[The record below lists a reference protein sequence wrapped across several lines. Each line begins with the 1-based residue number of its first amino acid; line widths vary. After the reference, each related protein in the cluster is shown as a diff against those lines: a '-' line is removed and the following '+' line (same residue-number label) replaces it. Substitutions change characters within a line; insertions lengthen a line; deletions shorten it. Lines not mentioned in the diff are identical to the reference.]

1 MKFGMCCSPEKS
13 ADMAA
18 LGFDF
23 VEWAVAS
30 NIGTTDQSRSEELR
44 TLTTSLPVTSE
55 VWNIL
60 LPGDIKVVGPESDT
74 FQLRTYLDT
83 ALPKVRALGGEL
95 IVFGSGRSR
104 TVPEDFD
111 RSIAE
116 AQFREAIGII
126 AEVAKANDL
135 TIVLE
140 PLRTGE
146 TNLINTVAE
155 GLSVVESLGHE
166 SFELLADLYHML
178 DNDEHLGDVV
188 PAAGHLRHVHIATKP
203 RLVPLEGE
211 DVAVLRKFLIE
222 LKRAGYDER
231 MSFECKTTDPSELQ
245 RGLQIL
251 RETWAAL

>member
-1 MKFGMCCSPEKS
+1 
-13 ADMAA
+13 MAK

-30 NIGTTDQSRSEELR
+30 NVGTTDDARFEELQ
-44 TLTTSLPVTSE
+44 TLAASLPVTSE

-60 LPGDIKVVGPESDT
+60 LPGEIKIAGPEADST
-74 FQLRTYLDT
+74 KLQTYLDV
-83 ALPKVRALGGEL
+83 ALPRVRALGGNV

-104 TVPEDFD
+104 TIPEGVD
-111 RSIAE
+111 RAVAT
-116 AQFREAIGII
+116 AQFHEAVKII
-126 AEVAKANDL
+126 ADSASNHDL

-155 GLSVVESLGHE
+155 GLSVVEQVAHP

-178 DNDEHLGDVV
+178 DNEEDLADVV
-188 PAAGHLRHVHIATKP
+188 PTSAHLRHVHIATKP

-211 DVAVLRKFLIE
+211 DVLVLKEFLTE

-231 MSFECKTTDPSELQ
+231 MSFECKSDDPAELQ
-245 RGLQIL
+245 RGLRVL
-251 RETWAAL
+251 RDTWAAA

>member
-1 MKFGMCCSPEKS
+1 
-13 ADMAA
+13 MAA

-30 NIGTTDQSRSEELR
+30 NIGTTDQARFDELQ
-44 TLTTSLPVTSE
+44 TLTRSLPVTSE

-60 LPGDIKVVGPESDT
+60 LPGDIKVVGPEADT
-74 FQLRTYLDT
+74 SKLRNYLDA

-104 TVPEDFD
+104 TVPENFD
-111 RSIAE
+111 RTIAE
-116 AQFREAIGII
+116 TQFREAIGII
-126 AEVAKANDL
+126 ADVAGANDL

-155 GLSVVESLGHE
+155 GLAVVEEMAHPN
-166 SFELLADLYHML
+166 FELLADLYHML
-178 DNDEHLGDVV
+178 DNGENLADVV
-188 PAAGHLRHVHIATKP
+188 PAARHLRHVHIATKP

-211 DVAVLRKFLIE
+211 DVVVLGQFLTE

-231 MSFECKTTDPSELQ
+231 MSFECKSDDPDELR
-245 RGLQIL
+245 RGLEIL
-251 RETWAAL
+251 RETWAAA